1 MRKVLATTIDLL
13 EILVALHRQSIVHQ
27 TLQPSSFIR
36 RSDGRLVLNDVGI
49 FARLNI
55 RLERSIDKK
64 SGKFRAN
71 YTPYAAPEQDDGSID
86 PSNDIYS
93 IGLMILELLTRNK
106 PDRWLQD
113 YATNKILWEQTIS
126 VGTGLGHIINRM
138 LAPVPKDRYSTA
150 IEALED
156 VYNLPMVAM
165 LREHGRSL
173 M

>member
-1 MRKVLATTIDLL
+1 LGTTIDLL
-13 EILVALHRQSIVHQ
+13 EILVALHRRYIVHQ

-55 RLERSIDKK
+55 KLERTIDKQ
-64 SGKFRAN
+64 GDKFRAN
-71 YTPYAAPEQDDGSID
+71 YTQYAAPEQYDGSIS
-86 PSNDIYS
+86 PSNDIYA
-93 IGLMILELLTRNK
+93 IGLIMLELLTRNK
-106 PDRWLQD
+106 PSQWLVD
-113 YATNKILWEQTIS
+113 ATTEKILWEQKIS
-126 VGTGLGHIINRM
+126 VGSGLGHIINRM
-138 LAPVPKDRYSTA
+138 LAADPQDRYSTA

-173 M
+173 T